1 MTKAGGN
8 LKCEYVIH
16 TVGPIYNNR
25 KTDNY
30 KEHKQLANAIESVL
44 KIMHKDKLKDI
55 SIPAISTGIY
65 GFPLTKCVEIFG
77 KVIRE
82 FIDEYPQST
91 EGKEI
96 IMCNFDEKTTK
107 AFVKG
112 LEDEVLHINKDEE
125 TKKEQEDSDE
135 DNEES
140 EGSDDSGDSDDSEK
154 SEDSNKGK
162 KKKKKDKAK
171 KSKSKK
177 RVKAESSESSDY

>member
-30 KEHKQLANAIESVL
+30 QEHKLLANAIESVL
-44 KIMHKDKLKDI
+44 KIMHNEHFKDI

-65 GFPLTKCVEIFG
+65 RFPLTKCVEIFG

-96 IMCNFDEKTTK
+96 IICNFLKLTAYFYRK
-107 AFVKG
+107 F
-112 LEDEVLHINKDEE
+112 
-125 TKKEQEDSDE
+125 
-135 DNEES
+135 
-140 EGSDDSGDSDDSEK
+140 
-154 SEDSNKGK
+154 
-162 KKKKKDKAK
+162 
-171 KSKSKK
+171 
-177 RVKAESSESSDY
+177 RC